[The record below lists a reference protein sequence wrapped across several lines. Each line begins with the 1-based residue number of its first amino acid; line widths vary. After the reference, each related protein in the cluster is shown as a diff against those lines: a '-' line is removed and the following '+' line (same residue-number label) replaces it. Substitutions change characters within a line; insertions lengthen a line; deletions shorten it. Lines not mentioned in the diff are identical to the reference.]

1 MKKYLFIIICSVFCT
16 LSVSAANGPSAKRS
30 NRQTV
35 VLSCDLHCQGC
46 CDKIMKNIAFEKGV
60 KDLVCDLDTKTV
72 TLTYDTT
79 KTDLPTL
86 LKAFEKIHKPAK
98 VKEEGP
104 TPTLPEGKESKT
116 DADSGASQPY

>member
-1 MKKYLFIIICSVFCT
+1 MKKYLFIIICSVFCA
-16 LSVSAANGPSAKRS
+16 LSASAANGPSAKRS
-30 NRQTV
+30 NSRQMV

-46 CDKIMKNIAFEKGV
+46 IDKIMKNIAFEKGV

-98 VKEEGP
+98 VKE
-104 TPTLPEGKESKT
+104 PESQEPKAKSSKT
-116 DADSGASQPY
+116 DADSGASTPY